1 MVNEFIP
8 KKGMQR
14 ALYARGKK
22 IWQLVRERE
31 RVLHAFEKR
40 KKKCMRGGYV
50 TSLSGEARLIA
61 LGITW
66 WQQPGEH

>member
-1 MVNEFIP
+1 
-8 KKGMQR
+8 MQR
-14 ALYARGKK
+14 ALCRKNILSKK
-22 IWQLVRERE
+22 RTLGWTEYCMPS
-31 RVLHAFEKR
+31 
-40 KKKCMRGGYV
+40 KKGYV

>member
-22 IWQLVRERE
+22 KIWQLVRERE
-31 RVLHAFEKR
+31 RILHAFKKKR
-40 KKKCMRGGYV
+40 KKMYER
-50 TSLSGEARLIA
+50 RLCD
-61 LGITW
+61 
-66 WQQPGEH
+66 